1 MEFTK
6 EQYREGKDKMSRWFM
21 ARHWRDTES
30 AKERIKQV
38 LENADGLPFPPTQL
52 TTGKDKY
59 QAGGVAKAACLEL
72 IEEGILR
79 QVEGPRKGFWVA
91 AK

>member
-6 EQYREGKDKMSRWFM
+6 EQYDEGKDKMSMCFM
-21 ARHWRDTES
+21 ARHWSDTES
-30 AKERIKQV
+30 AKARIKEV
-38 LENADGLPFPPTQL
+38 LDRAEGLPFPPTQL

-72 IEEGILR
+72 IEEGVLR
-79 QVEGPRKGFWVA
+79 QVEGPRNGFWVV